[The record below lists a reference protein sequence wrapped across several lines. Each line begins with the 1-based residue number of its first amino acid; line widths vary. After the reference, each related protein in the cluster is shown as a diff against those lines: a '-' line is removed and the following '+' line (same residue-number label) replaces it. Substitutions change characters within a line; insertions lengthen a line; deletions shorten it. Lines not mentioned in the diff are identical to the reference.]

1 MGKNSGECE
10 STLSFEQLDLLMGD
24 HAPFLIALS
33 DGAGEE
39 LHLTIS
45 TADIGEKG
53 ENVPD
58 FSEMDA
64 RSSEVLAGIL
74 SKARPI
80 TPGERQYDIGFTDYI
95 LYQTRNESFC
105 SFDREEIRRGKYLIV
120 FERSKLLDNL
130 ERVTDARQFED
141 GSYYPGKWVH
151 YGIYTQNHVIDVIA
165 HKEPVIRELSKIQD
179 DEKGGGTTWNR
190 IDYKKQRRKS

>member
-105 SFDREEIRRGKYLIV
+105 SFDREEIRRGKYLIDSQDQSGQACRSRDGRSVGNIYLWGILSHGNDSRLYV
-120 FERSKLLDNL
+120 F
-130 ERVTDARQFED
+130 
-141 GSYYPGKWVH
+141 
-151 YGIYTQNHVIDVIA
+151 TQIEYA
-165 HKEPVIRELSKIQD
+165 
-179 DEKGGGTTWNR
+179 GGGCG
-190 IDYKKQRRKS
+190 KKQYLDSNNR

>member
-1 MGKNSGECE
+1 MGRNSGECE
-10 STLSFEQLDLLMGD
+10 STLSFEQLDLLMGN

-45 TADIGEKG
+45 SADVDEKG

-58 FSEMDA
+58 FSDMDTH
-64 RSSEVLAGIL
+64 SSKVLAGIL

-95 LYQTRNESFC
+95 LYQIPNESFC
-105 SFDREEIRRGKYLIV
+105 SFDREEVRSGKYLIV
-120 FERSKLLDNL
+120 FEKSKLLDSL
-130 ERVTDARQFED
+130 EQMTDARQFED
-141 GSYYPGKWVH
+141 GTYYPGKWAH

-165 HKEPVIRELSKIQD
+165 YREPVIRELGKIQSN
-179 DEKGGGTTWNR
+179 ENIAEGRHGR
-190 IDYKKQRRKS
+190 E